1 MAVPLDRVPPQ
12 AIEAEE
18 QVLGALLLDRDALVR
33 VAVTLA
39 PQDFYKEAHRLIYE
53 AMLALFDRGQPVDVI
68 TLADELG
75 RNDQLERAGGVAY
88 LASLASSVATAAN
101 VDYHARIVQEKSML
115 RQLLAAVGEI
125 SASVFNSG
133 EEVDTLLDQAENRI
147 FQVSQRR
154 QSRSYEP
161 LRDVLVK
168 TFEEIERLYTHRGEV
183 IGIPSGFPDLDRL
196 TSGWHPSELI
206 IVAARPSQG
215 KTALSLN
222 MAAVAAVR
230 HKVPVAIFSLEMSKE
245 QLAQRLLC
253 AEAQVPSVRL
263 RTGTLSD
270 EDWPKL
276 SRALGR
282 LSEAPIYIDDT
293 PNISVLELRAKA
305 RRLKAER
312 NIGMVVVDYLQLM
325 RSHGRAESRQQEIS
339 EISRSLKSLARELS
353 VPVVALSQLSRA
365 VEQRQDRR
373 PQLSDLRESGAIEQ
387 DADVVTFIYQNPEM
401 ESSNVVELILAKQR
415 NGPVGSAQLVFLREI
430 GKFVSL
436 DRRQQAG

>member
-1 MAVPLDRVPPQ
+1 MAVPVDRVPPQ
-12 AIEAEE
+12 AIEAEQ
-18 QVLGALLLDRDALVR
+18 QVLGALLLDHDALVR
-33 VAVTLA
+33 IAVVLT

-53 AMLALFDRGQPVDVI
+53 AMLSLFDRGQPVDVI
-68 TLADELG
+68 TLTDELG
-75 RNDQLERAGGVAY
+75 RKGQLERVGGVPY

-115 RQLLAAVGEI
+115 RQLLTAVSEI
-125 SASVFNSG
+125 SASVFHSG
-133 EEVDTLLDQAENRI
+133 EEVETLLDQAENRI

-161 LRDVLVK
+161 LRDVLIK
-168 TFEEIERLYTHRGEV
+168 TFEEIEQLYTHRGEV
-183 IGIPSGFPDLDRL
+183 IGVPSGFPDLDRL

-222 MAAVAAVR
+222 MAATAAVR

-263 RTGTLSD
+263 RTGTLND
-270 EDWPKL
+270 DDWPKL

-325 RSHGRAESRQQEIS
+325 RAQGRAESRQQEIS

-436 DRRQQAG
+436 DRRQQTS

>member
-75 RNDQLERAGGVAY
+75 RKDQLERAGGVAY

>member
-1 MAVPLDRVPPQ
+1 MAVPVDRVPPQ
-12 AIEAEE
+12 AIEAEQ

-33 VAVTLA
+33 IAVMLT
-39 PQDFYKEAHRLIYE
+39 PQDFYKEAHRVIYE

-75 RNDQLERAGGVAY
+75 RKDQLERAGGVAY

-161 LRDVLVK
+161 LRDVLIK

-230 HKVPVAIFSLEMSKE
+230 YKVPVAIFSLEMSKE

-270 EDWPKL
+270 DDWPKL

-282 LSEAPIYIDDT
+282 LSDAPIYIDDT